1 MDHQLYLGIDVGK
14 TEHHA
19 TALTAEGTVVHDKT
33 LPQSEPKI
41 RALLE
46 ALRTEHGP
54 VLVVDQPK
62 TIGALVIAVAQAL
75 GIDVAYLPGLT
86 MRRVAD
92 LHQGQAKTDARD
104 AFIIA
109 DTACTLPHTLRGI
122 TVAEENLAE
131 LAMLCGFD
139 DDLAA
144 QLTQVRNRLRGFL
157 TQIHPALERVLG
169 PRLGHTAVI
178 TLLTRYPSPA
188 RLGAAGRGHVRA
200 LLKKHAPRLAERLT
214 EEIFTALAEQTVTVT
229 GTTAAEKIIGRLAQ
243 QLAQLSTQRSEIEA
257 EILTVVD
264 AHPLTQVLTSM
275 PGVGV
280 RTAARILTEVV
291 GKNFKDAAH
300 LASYAGVAPVTRRSG
315 SSMRGESPSRRGNK
329 TLKRACSSPRS
340 RRSTPA
346 PPHGLTTTANAHRAN
361 ATTKPS
367 SLWPDAAP
375 TCSMPCSATGPSTP
389 NPPHPPSPSPLD
401 ENHRS
406 TPFDSRLCVRT
417 VTNARSA
424 IASLVDLTFYKV
436 GDPSVRGLRSP
447 DRTSSPYPSALAPM
461 RPRLAHQTWRP
472 VIRIHLPAL
481 DT

>member
-19 TALTAEGTVVHDKT
+19 TAITAEGTVVHDKT

-46 ALRTEHGP
+46 ALRAEHGP
-54 VLVVDQPK
+54 VLVVVDQPK
-62 TIGALVIAVAQAL
+62 TIGALVIAVAQVL

-92 LHQGQAKTDARD
+92 LHEGQAKTDARD

-109 DTACTLPHTLRGI
+109 DTARTLPHTLRGI
-122 TVAEENLAE
+122 TVAEENIAE

-144 QLTQVRNRLRGFL
+144 QITQVRNRLRGFL

-169 PRLGHTAVI
+169 PRLSHTAVI
-178 TLLTRYPSPA
+178 TLLTRYPSPS
-188 RLGAAGRGHVRA
+188 RLRTAGRGHVRA

-214 EEIFTALAEQTVTVT
+214 EEIFTALAEQTVIVT
-229 GTTAAEKIIGRLAQ
+229 GTTAAEKIIGRLAE
-243 QLAQLSTQRSEIEA
+243 QLAQLGAQRSEIEN

-300 LASYAGVAPVTRRSG
+300 LASYAGIAPVTRRSG
-315 SSMRGESPSRRGNK
+315 SSIRGESPSRRGNK
-329 TLKRACSSPRS
+329 TLKRALFLSAFASINASPAS
-340 RRSTPA
+340 RAYYDRK
-346 PPHGLTTTANAHRAN
+346 RAQGKRHN
-361 ATTKPS
+361 Q
-367 SLWPDAAP
+367 
-375 TCSMPCSATGPSTP
+375 
-389 NPPHPPSPSPLD
+389 
-401 ENHRS
+401 
-406 TPFDSRLCVRT
+406 
-417 VTNARSA
+417 A
-424 IASLVDLTFYKV
+424 II
-436 GDPSVRGLRSP
+436 
-447 DRTSSPYPSALAPM
+447 ALARRRTDVLYAMLRDGAFYTEPT
-461 RPRLAHQTWRP
+461 PPAVALA
-472 VIRIHLPAL
+472 A
-481 DT
+481 